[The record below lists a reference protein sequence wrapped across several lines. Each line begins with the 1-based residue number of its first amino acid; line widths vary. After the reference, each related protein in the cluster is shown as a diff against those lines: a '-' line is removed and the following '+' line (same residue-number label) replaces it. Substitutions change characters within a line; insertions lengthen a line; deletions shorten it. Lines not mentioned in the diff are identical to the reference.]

1 MNVKLLSRVR
11 LLATPWTAAYQAPPT
26 MGLSKQEYWSGLPLP
41 SPQVELVLKNSPANE
56 EDISESESC
65 SVAYDSLQ
73 LHGLYSPWN
82 LQARILE

>member
-1 MNVKLLSRVR
+1 
-11 LLATPWTAAYQAPPT
+11 
-26 MGLSKQEYWSGLPLP
+26 MGFSKQDYWSGLPLP
-41 SPQVELVLKNSPANE
+41 SQQVELVLKNSPANE

-65 SVAYDSLQ
+65 SVVYDSLQ